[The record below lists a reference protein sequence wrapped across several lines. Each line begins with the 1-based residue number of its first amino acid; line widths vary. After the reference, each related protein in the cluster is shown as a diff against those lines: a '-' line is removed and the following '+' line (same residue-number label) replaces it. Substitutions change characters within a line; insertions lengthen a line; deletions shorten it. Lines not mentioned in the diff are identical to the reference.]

1 MTMHWVLSLPCFKKN
16 KKSFSYTLLRL
27 VLFAI
32 YILYLLYFYS
42 MVVPR
47 RRMQCKKM
55 YEYQAMYSHLFRLLS
70 IFMSPFS
77 FLCLPLF
84 FTVFFYSASCVARNK
99 SLESR
104 IYNLDAIF
112 LRFVSLYAFHRWN
125 DAIQLK
131 RYNNLVGMCVKVQM

>member
-16 KKSFSYTLLRL
+16 IKSFSYTLLRL

-32 YILYLLYFYS
+32 YILYLLYSLFNGCS
-42 MVVPR
+42 SSTNA
-47 RRMQCKKM
+47 MQEDVWISGHVFTFISFTKHIYVAVFVFM
-55 YEYQAMYSHLFRLLS
+55 LAALFHCV
-70 IFMSPFS
+70 
-77 FLCLPLF
+77 FLQ
-84 FTVFFYSASCVARNK
+84 CVARNK